1 MSGHHEGAIQ
11 LILFYDPESDWTV
24 LPFLVNGSY
33 LLSEWH
39 WKNWLDGCKKAST
52 TFIKI
57 WTPDSFSNAPSG
69 LEVIVSVV
77 PAARQPGCLP
87 FIPGNVAFLLAF
99 PPQPSFCW
107 SEGRLSFLL
116 LAPAN
121 WGGDWVLCLFTLLV
135 NCFLLQVKVPR
146 SLIFMIATH
155 EGSLCLLWFWSTQNL
170 SGFWE
175 IDFSYCEILANLNI
189 GYFISWKKTVKKEKI
204 LCPKFTFCECIL
216 YLTLM
221 HVHQVC
227 V

>member
-1 MSGHHEGAIQ
+1 MSSI
-11 LILFYDPESDWTV
+11 Y
-24 LPFLVNGSY
+24 
-33 LLSEWH
+33 
-39 WKNWLDGCKKAST
+39 
-52 TFIKI
+52 
-57 WTPDSFSNAPSG
+57 SG
-69 LEVIVSVV
+69 KRRISS
-77 PAARQPGCLP
+77 
-87 FIPGNVAFLLAF
+87 AFAL
-99 PPQPSFCW
+99 QPSFCW

-155 EGSLCLLWFWSTQNL
+155 EGSLCLFWFWSTQNL
-170 SGFWE
+170 SAFWE

-189 GYFISWKKTVKKEKI
+189 GYFISWKKTGKKRKNSLSKVHI
-204 LCPKFTFCECIL
+204 LL
-216 YLTLM
+216 VYSVWNLTLM